1 MAAAVGGRE
10 EWNWSLGWWVH
21 DNASRPLYNGLKCFD
36 EVAFDKNGQND
47 TIASVREHYNG
58 GRVVA
63 FFDGSTP
70 VLALCLAHA
79 GLHASFYRAFDRHLL
94 YADWC
99 PASPAGETEREP
111 PPAVGASP
119 PA

>member
-47 TIASVREHYNG
+47 TIASVREG
-58 GRVVA
+58 PRQ
-63 FFDGSTP
+63 S
-70 VLALCLAHA
+70 
-79 GLHASFYRAFDRHLL
+79 LHSASPMPASFYRAFDRHLL